1 MLPSIVT
8 TRYVTIKS
16 IPGITPRVL
25 SMRLRELETAQMIA
39 KITERKSPRLVRW
52 NLTEKGWDIL
62 PVLMSY
68 VAFGSKWFA
77 PTVFEDGEPR
87 EIRKIYPQEN
97 LKNSYVNI
105 DVDKRRMRELQK
117 SGTRVAGSWTG

>member
-1 MLPSIVT
+1 M
-8 TRYVTIKS
+8 
-16 IPGITPRVL
+16 
-25 SMRLRELETAQMIA
+25 RELETAQMIA

-87 EIRKIYPQEN
+87 EIREIYPQEN